1 MSIHF
6 IHSNGK
12 QPGAAL
18 VIVLW
23 FIVLLTVMAG
33 SFTLTMHRETGLIRN
48 AKQQAIS
55 GALADGGLYYAM
67 MMLLQSD
74 PELKWK
80 ADGTIYEFPLGSGK
94 VRVQIYDEAGKFD
107 LNNTDAPVLRS
118 VFSSVGLNDEDAES
132 LADAVLD
139 WRDEDDL
146 THLKGAE
153 EDDYQNAGR
162 NYGPG
167 NSAFKSI
174 EEFGLVFGVNYEIYR
189 AIKPLITIYSGQAGI
204 DRRVASR
211 DALLALPDIDISEVE
226 ACVLSRS
233 DPLPNSV
240 SVCGFQGIQGVS
252 AGGTKDKF
260 YSIKAEARIMDDTPT
275 AVSAIVTKKT
285 TASGVPFTILQWS
298 RSPVGQNSLFSRDLS
313 NLDAEKN
320 N

>member
-1 MSIHF
+1 MHF
-6 IHSNGK
+6 THSNGK

-33 SFTLTMHRETGLIRN
+33 SFALTMRRETGLIRN

-55 GALADGGLYYAM
+55 GALADGVLYYAM

-74 PELKWK
+74 PELRWK
-80 ADGTIYEFPLGSGK
+80 ADGTICKISLGGGK

-107 LNNTDAPVLRS
+107 LNHTDGPVLRN

-153 EDDYQNAGR
+153 EGDYQDDGR
-162 NYGPG
+162 SYGPTNG
-167 NSAFKSI
+167 DFQSI
-174 EEFGLVFGVNYEIYR
+174 EEFGLVLSVTFERYR
-189 AIKPLITIYSGQAGI
+189 AIKPLITIYTGQPGI
-204 DRRVASR
+204 DPTIASKEV
-211 DALLALPDIDISEVE
+211 LLALPDIDISTVE
-226 ACVLSRS
+226 ECVLSRS
-233 DPLPNSV
+233 DPLENSV
-240 SVCGFQGIQGVS
+240 LACEFQGIQGVS
-252 AGGTKDKF
+252 TGGKKDSF
-260 YSIKAEARIMDDTPT
+260 CSIRAEARVMDDAVT

-285 TASGVPFTILQWS
+285 TVSGDPFTTLQWS
-298 RSPVGQNSLFSRDLS
+298 RFPVG
-313 NLDAEKN
+313 
-320 N
+320 

>member
-1 MSIHF
+1 MDF
-6 IHSNGK
+6 NPSNGK

-33 SFTLTMHRETGLIRN
+33 SFALTMRRESGLIRN

-67 MMLLQSD
+67 MMLLHSD

-80 ADGTIYEFPLGSGK
+80 ADGRIYEISLGGGK
-94 VRVQIYDEAGKFD
+94 ARVQIYDEAGKFD
-107 LNNTDAPVLRS
+107 LNQTDAPVLQNL
-118 VFSSVGLNDEDAES
+118 FSSVGLNDEDAES

-162 NYGPG
+162 NHGPRNG
-167 NSAFKSI
+167 AFQSI
-174 EEFGLVFGVNYEIYR
+174 EEFGLVLGVNYQVYK
-189 AIKPLITIYSGQAGI
+189 AIKPLITIYSGQPGI
-204 DRRVASR
+204 DPTIASKE
-211 DALLALPDIDISEVE
+211 ALLAFPNIDISEVE
-226 ACVLSRS
+226 DCILSRS
-233 DPLPNSV
+233 DPLANSV
-240 SVCGFQGIQGVS
+240 SACEFQGIQGVS
-252 AGGTKDKF
+252 SGGNKDNF
-260 YSIKAEARIMDDTPT
+260 YSIRAEARTLDEMVT

-285 TASGVPFTILQWS
+285 TASGVPFTTLQWS
-298 RSPVGQNSLFSRDLS
+298 RFPVGQNSLFSREVT
-313 NLDAEKN
+313 NFYAEKTN
-320 N
+320 